1 MVASI
6 LSFPSAY
13 LEPESAARL
22 LTALHRAAPERELE
36 AGAELVLLPPLVRSV
51 ILNGGL
57 RCASNQVRAPEA
69 LPGAVTGPSAAP
81 APGR

>member
-1 MVASI
+1 LAFASGI
-6 LSFPSAY
+6 PAGD
-13 LEPESAARL
+13 ERA
-22 LTALHRAAPERELE
+22 RAAYRD

-57 RCASNQVRAPEA
+57 RCASNQIRAA
-69 LPGAVTGPSAAP
+69 DGAAVTGPAAAP